1 MDLTWDELKK
11 EVTLAVESEV
21 RCRPSPTPCF
31 VLMFVVCVVM
41 VQRS

>member
-21 RCRPSPTPCF
+21 RYFISSPPSF
-31 VLMFVVCVVM
+31 VLT
-41 VQRS
+41 